1 MMCCAA
7 PPRSTRK
14 GKGAGG
20 ECKQEPPGS
29 GGTDA
34 RCRQG
39 ESKVDLTVQ
48 QHWRGDEAL
57 IFNMTLP
64 SDGEDEM
71 HFEEGGARV
80 VRGESVNLS
89 PVQAR
94 GTSPGGSPPAALK
107 KVRSAKRPGPPGSVR
122 YRTAACNRTSDT
134 LMTGTHFA
142 EFTLVKAKGNLTLG
156 VAQLQYFPKRTVPPG
171 TTRPKGEECW
181 GLSTR
186 SGSLTF
192 RGKVSDWDGKCPIAQ
207 GDRVGMLVDLAKG
220 RIAVF
225 RNDKLL
231 GLMVKAGL
239 TGPLFW
245 MAELSARGDSVRI
258 RRQSPVAYQNS
269 VEEYL
274 AKK

>member
-1 MMCCAA
+1 MCCAA
-7 PPRSTRK
+7 PPSRPRK
-14 GKGAGG
+14 GKGKAGE
-20 ECKQEPPGS
+20 ECKQGPPE
-29 GGTDA
+29 
-34 RCRQG
+34 CG
-39 ESKVDLTVQ
+39 ESQQVDLTVQ

-57 IFNMTLP
+57 TFSMTLP

-80 VRGESVNLS
+80 VRGESVSLS

-94 GTSPGGSPPAALK
+94 ETSPGGSPPAALK
-107 KVRSAKRPGPPGSVR
+107 KVRSTKRPGPPGGAGNR
-122 YRTAACNRTSDT
+122 YRTAACNRQSD
-134 LMTGTHFA
+134 LLVTGTHFA

-156 VAQLQYFPKRTVPPG
+156 VAQVQYSPKRTVPPG

-192 RGKVSDWDGKCPIAQ
+192 RGKVSDWDGKCPITQ

-231 GLMVKAGL
+231 GFMVKAGL

-258 RRQSPVAYQNS
+258 RRQSPIPYQNS
-269 VEEYL
+269 VDEYL